1 MTLEG
6 QIEIMKQPLFAKLWG
21 KQFGNNGQLHMLDS
35 TQIKRDFPIFQYP
48 KNSNLIYLDNAA
60 TTQKPTQVISAISD
74 YYTQKNANVGRGV
87 YDLSHQSTLV
97 WQEARQT
104 IASFFSATSNQLIL
118 TRNATEAINGVVF
131 GWAEQNLSTG
141 DVILASLLEHHS
153 NLVPWQQFCSKKGV
167 KLEMVGV
174 TKEGLLDWD
183 QLYHQLK
190 KYQPKLLAITQL
202 SNVLGTYIDLDR
214 VSEAIK
220 KLSPSTV
227 LLVDA
232 AQSAGKIPINYNL
245 QKIDFLAF
253 SGHKMYGPM
262 GMGGL
267 LVNKK
272 ILDSREFNPWLFG
285 GGMVDEV
292 EWNSASFQKEPAQ
305 RFVAG
310 TPDVASAVG
319 LAAACDYLLEIGLDK
334 ILEHDQE
341 LVNFTIKKLLD
352 IEGVDVW
359 GPTNLTQ
366 QLTRVG
372 SVSFTHQKHQ
382 AHDIAQVLNHH
393 GIAVRSGWHC
403 CEPLHNILEISQT
416 VRISF
421 GIYNSIDEID
431 QVINILANLDKY
443 LLV

>member
-1 MTLEG
+1 
-6 QIEIMKQPLFAKLWG
+6 
-21 KQFGNNGQLHMLDS
+21 MLDS
-35 TQIKRDFPIFQYP
+35 TQIKRDFPIFKHP

-60 TTQKPTQVISAISD
+60 TTQKPSQVILAISD

-87 YDLSHQSTLV
+87 YDLSHQSTLA
-97 WQEARQT
+97 WEEARQT
-104 IASFFSATSNQLIL
+104 IASFFGTTSNQLIL

-141 DVILASLLEHHS
+141 DVILASLFEHHS
-153 NLVPWQQFCSKKGV
+153 NLVPWQQLCSKKGV
-167 KLEMVGV
+167 ELEMVGV
-174 TKEGLLDWD
+174 TEEGLLDWD
-183 QLYHQLK
+183 HLNHQLK
-190 KYQPKLLAITQL
+190 KYQPKLLVITQL

-220 KLSPSTV
+220 KLSPATV

-232 AQSAGKIPINYNL
+232 AQSAGKIPINFNQ

-267 LVNKK
+267 LVSKK
-272 ILDSREFNPWLFG
+272 ILDLLEFNPWLFG

-292 EWNSASFQKEPAQ
+292 GWNSASFQEEPAQ

-319 LAAACDYLLEIGLDK
+319 LAVACEYLQKIGLDK
-334 ILEHDQE
+334 ILEHDQK

-359 GPTNLTQ
+359 GPTDHQQ

-382 AHDIAQVLNHH
+382 AHDVAQVLNHH

-403 CEPLHNILEISQT
+403 CEPLHKILKIPQT